1 MVMNDVPESAKTQRE
16 RILGHLKEGLPITA
30 HRALYG
36 YSVSR
41 CAARIYELKQLG
53 YQIEKRM
60 VEVPTRTGKPTR
72 VAEYF
77 LG

>member
-1 MVMNDVPESAKTQRE
+1 MNEVPESAQTQCE
-16 RILGHLKEGLPITA
+16 RILEHLKQGLPITA

-36 YSVSR
+36 YGVAR
-41 CAARIYELKQLG
+41 CARVHELRQLG
-53 YQIEKRM
+53 WQIEKRM
-60 VEVPTRTGKPTR
+60 VEVQARDGRVAR